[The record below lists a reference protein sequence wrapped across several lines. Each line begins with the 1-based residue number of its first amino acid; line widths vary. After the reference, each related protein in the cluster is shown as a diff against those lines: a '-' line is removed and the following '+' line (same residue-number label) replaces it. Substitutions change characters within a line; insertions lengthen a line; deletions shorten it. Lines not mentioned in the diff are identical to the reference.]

1 MKKTLALLLCA
12 ASMLALLAGCG
23 SKSTDDKAPAAN
35 GGETASTEKADYPT
49 SPITVIIP
57 YSPGGGSDILTR
69 KIMEYIELPNNQK
82 LVAVNVEGA
91 SGFTGAM
98 QAFNS
103 KNDGYTILAHNPMD
117 VVSYSLSGT
126 TDVELWD
133 ELETVCGIVD
143 DFNVLVTNPQ
153 SGWTTLEEALE
164 YIKANPGT
172 VKVGNTGSNNCNM
185 ADCLRTLDALGIRD
199 DVVVVPY
206 DGGAENK
213 TALMGNHVQLSV
225 NSCADIQSA
234 ITSGDHIA
242 LLTVGD
248 RRAKFLPDTP
258 CTAELGYDVVTTK
271 PRGWYAPAG
280 MSQEQLADRLGVTRQ
295 SVSKWEGGTAMPELV
310 KLISLSELFG
320 VSVDYL
326 VKDWMEEPDNPCGG
340 SGEISSK
347 QADRLEKKV
356 DELTNYVKGRVYR
369 YDSKTRIFGLP
380 LVSIRFGFVRNG
392 KLSMDNTAKGIIAIG
407 NCAIGVVAIGIV
419 GVGLFTFGVLAMGM
433 LSLGIVAG
441 GLAAFGVAALGY
453 LALGVSAV
461 GVYAGGV
468 AAIAA
473 KIAVA
478 VSSVAPTAVGE
489 FASGSHVLLWGDGLT
504 APEVQTFLLEHHPD
518 LWRPLLRLLTEIG
531 AHIK

>member
-1 MKKTLALLLCA
+1 MTFSEKLTGLRR
-12 ASMLALLAGCG
+12 
-23 SKSTDDKAPAAN
+23 KS
-35 GGETASTEKADYPT
+35 
-49 SPITVIIP
+49 
-57 YSPGGGSDILTR
+57 
-69 KIMEYIELPNNQK
+69 
-82 LVAVNVEGA
+82 
-91 SGFTGAM
+91 
-98 QAFNS
+98 
-103 KNDGYTILAHNPMD
+103 
-117 VVSYSLSGT
+117 
-126 TDVELWD
+126 
-133 ELETVCGIVD
+133 
-143 DFNVLVTNPQ
+143 
-153 SGWTTLEEALE
+153 
-164 YIKANPGT
+164 
-172 VKVGNTGSNNCNM
+172 
-185 ADCLRTLDALGIRD
+185 
-199 DVVVVPY
+199 
-206 DGGAENK
+206 
-213 TALMGNHVQLSV
+213 
-225 NSCADIQSA
+225 
-234 ITSGDHIA
+234 
-242 LLTVGD
+242 
-248 RRAKFLPDTP
+248 
-258 CTAELGYDVVTTK
+258 
-271 PRGWYAPAG
+271 G

-468 AAIAA
+468 GGRGAGEARGGGGRAPPPGGGGLRVTGPKNNKRPPATPAAL
-473 KIAVA
+473 KICPFLAPRHTA
-478 VSSVAPTAVGE
+478 LLGISGGGQSVHLSKAPGVRRWGILGL
-489 FASGSHVLLWGDGLT
+489 SQDLLPDICKGRVLALI
-504 APEVQTFLLEHHPD
+504 PEL
-518 LWRPLLRLLTEIG
+518 
-531 AHIK
+531 

>member
-1 MKKTLALLLCA
+1 MTFSEKLTGLRR
-12 ASMLALLAGCG
+12 
-23 SKSTDDKAPAAN
+23 KS
-35 GGETASTEKADYPT
+35 
-49 SPITVIIP
+49 
-57 YSPGGGSDILTR
+57 
-69 KIMEYIELPNNQK
+69 
-82 LVAVNVEGA
+82 
-91 SGFTGAM
+91 
-98 QAFNS
+98 
-103 KNDGYTILAHNPMD
+103 
-117 VVSYSLSGT
+117 
-126 TDVELWD
+126 
-133 ELETVCGIVD
+133 
-143 DFNVLVTNPQ
+143 
-153 SGWTTLEEALE
+153 
-164 YIKANPGT
+164 
-172 VKVGNTGSNNCNM
+172 
-185 ADCLRTLDALGIRD
+185 
-199 DVVVVPY
+199 
-206 DGGAENK
+206 
-213 TALMGNHVQLSV
+213 
-225 NSCADIQSA
+225 
-234 ITSGDHIA
+234 
-242 LLTVGD
+242 
-248 RRAKFLPDTP
+248 
-258 CTAELGYDVVTTK
+258 
-271 PRGWYAPAG
+271 G

-478 VSSVAPTAVGE
+478 VSAVAPTAVGE
-489 FASGSHVLLWGDGLT
+489 FASGSHVLLGGDGLT

-531 AHIK
+531 ANNNKIAAQSHAGEQTWSMFARRHTALLGISGGGQSVHLSKAPGVRRWGILGLSQDLLPDICKGRVLALIPEL

>member
-1 MKKTLALLLCA
+1 MTFSEKLTGLRR
-12 ASMLALLAGCG
+12 
-23 SKSTDDKAPAAN
+23 KS
-35 GGETASTEKADYPT
+35 
-49 SPITVIIP
+49 
-57 YSPGGGSDILTR
+57 
-69 KIMEYIELPNNQK
+69 
-82 LVAVNVEGA
+82 
-91 SGFTGAM
+91 
-98 QAFNS
+98 
-103 KNDGYTILAHNPMD
+103 
-117 VVSYSLSGT
+117 
-126 TDVELWD
+126 
-133 ELETVCGIVD
+133 
-143 DFNVLVTNPQ
+143 
-153 SGWTTLEEALE
+153 
-164 YIKANPGT
+164 
-172 VKVGNTGSNNCNM
+172 
-185 ADCLRTLDALGIRD
+185 
-199 DVVVVPY
+199 
-206 DGGAENK
+206 
-213 TALMGNHVQLSV
+213 
-225 NSCADIQSA
+225 
-234 ITSGDHIA
+234 
-242 LLTVGD
+242 
-248 RRAKFLPDTP
+248 
-258 CTAELGYDVVTTK
+258 
-271 PRGWYAPAG
+271 G

-407 NCAIGVVAIGIV
+407 NCAIGV
-419 GVGLFTFGVLAMGM
+419 LAMGM

-441 GLAAFGVAALGY
+441 GLVAFGVAALGY

-478 VSSVAPTAVGE
+478 VSAVAPTAVGE